1 MAGLFRVKIFEI
13 AGEVIVS
20 ICDEELLGKII
31 IDPER
36 GVRIKI
42 DEPFYGG
49 ELMDLEE
56 AMNAIASSTQANL
69 MGNRIV
75 EAAIE
80 RGLTIRESVI
90 VFGGIKHAQIVLY
103 NSP

>member
-1 MAGLFRVKIFEI
+1 LAGLFRVKIFEV

-20 ICDEELLGKII
+20 VCDEELLGETIV
-31 IDPER
+31 DPER
-36 GVRIKI
+36 GVRIRV

-56 AMNAIASSTQANL
+56 AMDIRASSTQANL

-75 EAAIE
+75 EAAAE
-80 RGLTIRESVI
+80 RGLVAREGI
-90 VFGGIKHAQIVLY
+90 IEFGGVKHAQVVIY
-103 NSP
+103 QGY